1 MRFTNFI
8 CVVFLLATAP
18 LFGQMSAEADTF
30 AVVKDTTF
38 NNADTVLNYYFKEE
52 DYKDSLDEYK
62 RLFGQNKSVPDTLQL
77 PFFVAL
83 SYYPELYADKI
94 EIEGSIMSHTMQARP
109 TKASVFKRKS
119 KRTYKIF
126 INNRKG
132 VYKGIHLAKLNFN
145 MRVGFFGHELAHLL
159 SYKMRNGMQLIG
171 MGFKYIFS
179 KKYKRQ
185 LERETDMETVKR
197 GLGYPLHETK
207 KLILH
212 DAAVE
217 IPLAYRL
224 NSKKNYMT
232 DEEVLDAIRHM
243 SFENTA
249 THTELKKY

>member
-1 MRFTNFI
+1 MKFTYFI
-8 CVVFLLATAP
+8 SAVFLLATAP

-30 AVVKDTTF
+30 AVVKDSTATE
-38 NNADTVLNYYFKEE
+38 ADTITRYYFKEE
-52 DYKDSLDEYK
+52 DYKDSLTVYME
-62 RLFGQNKSVPDTLQL
+62 LFGKNKFIPDTLRL

-126 INNRKG
+126 INNRMG

-212 DAAVE
+212 NEDVE